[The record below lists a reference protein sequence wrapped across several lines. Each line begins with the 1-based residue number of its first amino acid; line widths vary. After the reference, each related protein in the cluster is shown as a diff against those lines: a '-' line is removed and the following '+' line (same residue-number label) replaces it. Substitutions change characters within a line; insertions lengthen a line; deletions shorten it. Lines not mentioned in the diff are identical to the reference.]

1 MKTASLL
8 ELWDTLR
15 NSPAL
20 PGRGFRMRQWDA
32 NAYARC
38 FAAIS
43 QPDGKPGFVIEFLGK
58 ESGPGPIDYSTRS
71 FSVDYGTVDGIPA
84 GSKALTLTL
93 HDQGLSDLF
102 ALLCSDLRQSVI
114 SESATGSALRGACS
128 VLGRWKL
135 FLQRRSALM
144 TQKEVR
150 GLIGELV
157 TLARLAGMLGN
168 DHVVQ
173 AWKGPLDGIRDFE
186 SDLVYAEVK
195 TFTPSPEASVRI
207 SDPMQL
213 VAPPGHLL
221 KLVCVPLQQS
231 PDGASLLQFVEA
243 VESLFPAESAVKD
256 LFRQRVA
263 CYGFLPAMAEF
274 LTDRFVASQPR
285 VFVVRDGFP
294 RIRPES
300 VDPGILAVRFSIG
313 LGMLG
318 PFGVPTD
325 AAIGCRPGLTS
336 AEILT

>member
-1 MKTASLL
+1 
-8 ELWDTLR
+8 
-15 NSPAL
+15 
-20 PGRGFRMRQWDA
+20 MRQWDSTA
-32 NAYARC
+32 HARC

-43 QPDGKPGFVIEFLGK
+43 QADGKPSFVIEFLGRD
-58 ESGPGPIDYSTRS
+58 SGPGPLDYSTRS
-71 FSVDYGTVDGIPA
+71 FSVDYGPMEGISA
-84 GSKALTLTL
+84 GCSALTLTL
-93 HDQGLSDLF
+93 HDPGLSDLF
-102 ALLCSDLRQSVI
+102 ALMCSDLRQAVI
-114 SESATGSALRGACS
+114 SETATGSALRGACS

-135 FLQRRSALM
+135 FLQRRSALI
-144 TQKEVR
+144 THEEVR

-157 TLARLAGMLGN
+157 TLSRLAGMLGN

-186 SDLVYAEVK
+186 SDLVHAEVK

-243 VESLFPAESAVKD
+243 VESLLPADSAVMD
-256 LFRQRVA
+256 LFHQRVS
-263 CYGFLPAMAEF
+263 CYGFLPAMDEF

-285 VFVVRDGFP
+285 VFVVQDGFP
-294 RIRPES
+294 RIKPES
-300 VDPGILAVRFSIG
+300 VNPGILAVRFSIG
-313 LGMLG
+313 LGVLG

-325 AAIGCRPGLTS
+325 AAIGCRPGLS
-336 AEILT
+336 SVEILS